1 MRSRF
6 LVTAFALA
14 ITGVVASC
22 DDDDITGLDDLD
34 EAFEDEATW
43 VATLNGANERPNP
56 TTTNATGRALF
67 VDNGTT
73 ITYLIEYSGL
83 NANTSNAHI
92 HRGTAD
98 VAGGVMIQ
106 LPFVAGQT
114 SGSVIGTIDMT
125 AADISS
131 EAGVQSPADLRTL
144 FNNGGVYVNIH
155 SAPQPPGYTAGEIRG
170 QILPR

>member
-14 ITGVVASC
+14 ITGVIASC
-22 DDDDITGLDDLD
+22 DDSEITGID
-34 EAFEDEATW
+34 ENFEENADFE
-43 VATLNGANERPNP
+43 ATLNGPNERPTPNQSP
-56 TTTNATGRALF
+56 ATGTALF
-67 VDNGTT
+67 IDNGTT
-73 ITYLIEYSGL
+73 ITYHIRYSGL
-83 NANTSNAHI
+83 VANTSNAHI

-98 VAGGVMIQ
+98 VAGAVMVQ

-114 SGSVIGTIDMT
+114 SGEVIGTIDMT
-125 AADISS
+125 LADISS
-131 EAGVQSPADLRTL
+131 EAGVQSPADLRAL

-155 SAPQPPGYTAGEIRG
+155 SAPSPPGFPAGEIRG